1 MNFTPE
7 HWARLTTFSPVAALL
22 VGVLLLFLGR
32 KLFWLFVA
40 AIGFIVGAEIAAAAF
55 PHQPGWELIG
65 GLILGVV
72 GALFAILVQKIAIGV
87 GGFLAGG
94 YFLMAALRAYET
106 QSPQTQWISFL
117 IGGIIGA
124 VLMIFVFDW
133 ALIVFSSIS
142 GAHLITHAFFL
153 NSSLAAVAF
162 AVLFLI
168 GVLVQARRLASP
180 RRIEA

>member
-1 MNFTPE
+1 MNFSPA
-7 HWARLTTFSPVAALL
+7 HWDRFTSFSPVAALL

-55 PHQPGWELIG
+55 PHQPGWELVG

-72 GALFAILVQKIAIGV
+72 GALFAILVQKIAIGI

-94 YFLMAALRAYET
+94 YFLMAVLRAYET
-106 QSPQTQWISFL
+106 HSPQYQWISFL

-142 GAHLITHAFFL
+142 GAHLITHAFFPA
-153 NSSLAAVAF
+153 SSMAAVAF
-162 AVLFLI
+162 VVLFLI
-168 GVLVQARRLASP
+168 GVIAQARMLAPP
-180 RRIEA
+180 RQIEA